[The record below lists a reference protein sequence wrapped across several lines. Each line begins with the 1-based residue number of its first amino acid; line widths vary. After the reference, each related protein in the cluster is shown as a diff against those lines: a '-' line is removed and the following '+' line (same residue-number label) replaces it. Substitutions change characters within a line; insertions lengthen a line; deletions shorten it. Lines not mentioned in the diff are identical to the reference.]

1 MVAAIQNGNA
11 VAVVASASGTI
22 NIPLAINNQF
32 LAVAYP
38 AVGNNE
44 KTKYFVT
51 SLDQGAITV
60 VFNAVATSS
69 ANSPT
74 GLWSGISFKIHTSN
88 SALTLTGSTMQLRNN

>member
-1 MVAAIQNGNA
+1 MVTAIQNGTA
-11 VAVVASASGTI
+11 VAIVVNASGTI
-22 NIPLAINNQF
+22 SIPLAINNQF

-38 AVGNNE
+38 ATNTT

-60 VFNAVATSS
+60 VFNAVATSN

-88 SALTLTGSTMQLRNN
+88 SALTLTGSTMQLRNS